1 MKTENDVLALF
12 LQTIANELAE
22 QRGIPYR
29 FTCRYAGPADPAEQ
43 TPESKGGQSYEHN
56 ETHCS

>member
-22 QRGIPYR
+22 QRGVPYR
-29 FTCRYAGPADPAEQ
+29 FTCRYAGPAEQ
-43 TPESKGGQSYEHN
+43 EPKGQEGQPYEHH
-56 ETHCS
+56 ETHRT

>member
-22 QRGIPYR
+22 QRGVPYR
-29 FTCRYAGPADPAEQ
+29 FTCRYAGPADPADPAEQ
-43 TPESKGGQSYEHN
+43 EPKDQGGDIA
-56 ETHCS
+56 

>member
-1 MKTENDVLALF
+1 MKNENDVLALF

-22 QRGIPYR
+22 QRGVPYR

-43 TPESKGGQSYEHN
+43 EPKGQGGDIE
-56 ETHCS
+56 